1 MESPPFPHF
10 SRASLKR
17 PRAYRY
23 AGIMPRPKS
32 PNGRCVPMSLR
43 FSEPEAAEIDAAR
56 GPVDRSAWM
65 RSACLIVAR
74 GEESGPSRRVSERPG
89 RAYQYT
95 GTPERVYA
103 PDESYSEP
111 FEDSA

>member
-1 MESPPFPHF
+1 MRWGSPPSA
-10 SRASLKR
+10 SRAPASG
-17 PRAYRY
+17 PVVAYRY
-23 AGIMPRPKS
+23 AGMVPRPKR
-32 PNGRCVPMSLR
+32 PNGRRVPMSLR
-43 FSEPEAAEIDAAR
+43 FSEAEAAEIDAAR

-65 RSACLIVAR
+65 RSVCLIVAR

-95 GTPERVYA
+95 GTPESGDYA
-103 PDESYSEP
+103 SEP

>member
-1 MESPPFPHF
+1 
-10 SRASLKR
+10 
-17 PRAYRY
+17 
-23 AGIMPRPKS
+23 MPRPRS
-32 PNGRCVPMSLR
+32 PDGRRVPVSLR
-43 FSEPEAAEIDAAR
+43 FSESEAAEIDAAR

-74 GEESGPSRRVSERPG
+74 GEESGPSRRVSERPERPE

-95 GTPERVYA
+95 GKPERDTESRDYA
-103 PDESYSEP
+103 SEP

>member
-1 MESPPFPHF
+1 
-10 SRASLKR
+10 
-17 PRAYRY
+17 
-23 AGIMPRPKS
+23 MPRPRS
-32 PNGRCVPMSLR
+32 PDGRRVPVSLR
-43 FSEPEAAEIDAAR
+43 FSESEAAEIDAAR

-74 GEESGPSRRVSERPG
+74 GEESGSSRRVSERPE

-95 GTPERVYA
+95 GMPERDTESRDYA
-103 PDESYSEP
+103 SEP